1 MAAAPES
8 LDTVSRL
15 KYSWNRAHRAYAA
28 YIAGILI
35 NVVGFAGATG
45 RTVPLAATRI
55 YEMSF
60 FTGFGVS
67 ALIYWSLS
75 LLFPVRGSSECAA
88 FEEVDVSRDGRG
100 HRAEDKDSEDVGSDG
115 KSVASG
121 TGVYIERVHT

>member
-1 MAAAPES
+1 M
-8 LDTVSRL
+8 
-15 KYSWNRAHRAYAA
+15 NRSAYAA

-67 ALIYWSLS
+67 ALIYWSLNM
-75 LLFPVRGSSECAA
+75 LFPVRGSSECAT
-88 FEEVDVSRDGRG
+88 FEEVDVSGSVFYGAGAVPRG
-100 HRAEDKDSEDVGSDG
+100 HEAQGSEDADVSDK
-115 KSVASG
+115 KSVASQD
-121 TGVYIERVHT
+121 VQSVRSSA

>member
-1 MAAAPES
+1 MA
-8 LDTVSRL
+8 LTN
-15 KYSWNRAHRAYAA
+15 YSAYAA

-67 ALIYWSLS
+67 ALIYWSLNM
-75 LLFPVRGSSECAA
+75 LFPVRGSSECAT
-88 FEEVDVSRDGRG
+88 FDEVDVSGPVFGGARVPCG
-100 HRAEDKDSEDVGSDG
+100 HEAQGSEDADVSDK
-115 KSVASG
+115 KSVVSQDVQSVRSSA
-121 TGVYIERVHT
+121 